1 MQKNKDKLK
10 DFIPKIA
17 EHHSIIAPRRLVGL
31 QAVDEYQYDRL
42 SGTIQLKTVYLPV
55 HEARQRGP
63 GNIKVSGAGQ

>member
-31 QAVDEYQYDRL
+31 QAVDEY
-42 SGTIQLKTVYLPV
+42 
-55 HEARQRGP
+55 
-63 GNIKVSGAGQ
+63 